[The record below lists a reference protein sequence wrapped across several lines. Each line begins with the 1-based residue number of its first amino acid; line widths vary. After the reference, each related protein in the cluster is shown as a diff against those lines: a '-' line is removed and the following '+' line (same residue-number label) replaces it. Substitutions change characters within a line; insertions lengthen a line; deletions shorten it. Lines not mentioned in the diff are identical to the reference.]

1 MPEGGVGCHPGGG
14 LPLQAPPDEVKEE
27 RVVAPLEGGLKLP
40 GAGGAAGLASPGP
53 AAIEDGGAVREGG
66 GRAVARV
73 ACKLSDY

>member
-1 MPEGGVGCHPGGG
+1 MPEGGVGRHPGGG
-14 LPLQAPPDEVKEE
+14 LPLQTPADEVKEE

-53 AAIEDGGAVREGG
+53 AAIEYGGAVREGG

>member
-1 MPEGGVGCHPGGG
+1 MPEGGVGRHPGGG
-14 LPLQAPPDEVKEE
+14 LPLQTPADEVKEE

-53 AAIEDGGAVREGG
+53 AAIEYGCAVRESG

>member
-1 MPEGGVGCHPGGG
+1 MPEGGVGRHPGGG
-14 LPLQAPPDEVKEE
+14 LPLQTPADEVKEE

-53 AAIEDGGAVREGG
+53 AAIEDSCAVREGG

>member
-1 MPEGGVGCHPGGG
+1 MPEGGVGRHPGGG
-14 LPLQAPPDEVKEE
+14 LPLQAPADEVKEE

-40 GAGGAAGLASPGP
+40 GAGGPAGLATPGP
-53 AAIEDGGAVREGG
+53 AAIEDCGAVRERG